1 MSSQSEK
8 AKKATLDEAARAS
21 AAPGKAGSG
30 ALIRDREI
38 VPNDFVTLADDAT
51 APADGKV
58 IVSLARWEKDAAAL
72 KSLTV
77 GVRIPNTAD
86 ISQIWNL
93 LAGLSL
99 IVLDF
104 PGFADGR
111 AYSQA
116 RLLRDAQ
123 GYQGEIRAVGA
134 AVVRDQIAGMARCGI
149 NAFELRADQDPEG
162 CLKAFKDFS
171 LGYQPATDGQPLI
184 FRRRATA

>member
-8 AKKATLDEAARAS
+8 AKKATLDEAARAT
-21 AAPGKAGSG
+21 AAPAKAVSHT
-30 ALIRDREI
+30 LVRDRAI

-51 APADGKV
+51 APTSGKV
-58 IVSLARWEKDAAAL
+58 IVSLARWQKEGDAL

-77 GVRIPNTAD
+77 GVKIPNTAD
-86 ISQIWNL
+86 ISQIW
-93 LAGLSL
+93 AQIKDRPL
-99 IVLDF
+99 IVLEF

-123 GYQGEIRAVGA
+123 GYRDEIRAVGP

-149 NAFELRADQDPEG
+149 NAFELRADQKPEE
-162 CLKAFKDFS
+162 CLKGFADFS
-171 LGYQPATDGQPLI
+171 LAYQPAADSQPLI
-184 FRRRATA
+184 FRRRA